1 MTIPPK
7 PGCWAPENARAFNL
21 EAVAR
26 VYHLRPPYA
35 EGLYPT
41 LAGLITDS
49 PRAVLDL
56 GSGPGDLARKLV
68 HVADRVD
75 ALDASL
81 AMVERGRE
89 MEDGDHPNLRW
100 IHGRAEDAP
109 LQPPY
114 ALVTAADSLNWM
126 DWEVIVPRI
135 KQLLTPNGYL
145 AIAGRVWGT
154 ETPEERELLSRF
166 SPNKAFRPL
175 NLVQEL
181 EARGLYRKDGA
192 WGFSDAWNP
201 TIEDYVGAR
210 RTQASYPTDPARAEA
225 FDEGTRE
232 LLLRLVREGRLPASG
247 DRLALTV
254 TGGVAWGKPLTP
266 SA

>member
-7 PGCWAPENARAFNL
+7 PECWAPEIAQAFNL

-35 EGLYPT
+35 EGLYST

-56 GSGPGDLARKLV
+56 GSGPGDLARNLV

-81 AMVERGRE
+81 AMIERGRE
-89 MEDGDHPNLRW
+89 LPDGDHPNLTW

-109 LQPPY
+109 LEPPY

-126 DWEVIVPRI
+126 DWQVVLPRI
-135 KQLLTPNGYL
+135 QQVLTPNGCL

-154 ETPEERELLSRF
+154 ETPEERELLRRY
-166 SPNKAFRPL
+166 SPFRTFQPL
-175 NLVQEL
+175 NTIEEL
-181 EARGLYRKDGA
+181 ESRGLYRKVA
-192 WGFSDAWNP
+192 SWGFSAAWTPN
-201 TIEDYVGAR
+201 IEEYLGAR
-210 RTQASYPTDPARAEA
+210 RTQAFYPTDATRAEA
-225 FDEGTRE
+225 FEVETRE
-232 LLLRLVREGRLPASG
+232 LLRQLIREGRLEASR
-247 DRLALTV
+247 DRLALKV

-266 SA
+266 SG